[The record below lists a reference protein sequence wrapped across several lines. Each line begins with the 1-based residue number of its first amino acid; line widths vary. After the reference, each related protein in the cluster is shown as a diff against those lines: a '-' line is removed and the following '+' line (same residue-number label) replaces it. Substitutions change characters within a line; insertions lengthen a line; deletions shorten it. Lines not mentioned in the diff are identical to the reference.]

1 VVRSG
6 FESLYG
12 NIVGIDHG
20 NGYRTFYAH
29 LSERMVEA
37 GDTVQK
43 GDVIGK
49 VGDSGRTTGPHL
61 HYEVHVNDLP
71 VNPIRFLN

>member
-1 VVRSG
+1 
-6 FESLYG
+6 L
-12 NIVGIDHG
+12 
-20 NGYRTFYAH
+20 
-29 LSERMVEA
+29 VEA